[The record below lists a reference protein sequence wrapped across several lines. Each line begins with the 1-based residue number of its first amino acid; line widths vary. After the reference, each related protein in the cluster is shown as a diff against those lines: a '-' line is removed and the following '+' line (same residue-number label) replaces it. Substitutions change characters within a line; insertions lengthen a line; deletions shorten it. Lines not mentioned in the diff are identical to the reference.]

1 MITVTDNTRNVINL
15 LKITSFT
22 VSSSGWKL
30 IARQVDSDDFTDSS
44 HELFDSNAHKLSEES
59 CS

>member
-30 IARQVDSDDFTDSS
+30 IARQVDIDDYNDSS
-44 HELFDSNAHKLSEES
+44 HELFD
-59 CS
+59 